1 MTTITSH
8 LGEALAYQ
16 DYLPVSWQLPE
27 AELDPARFLA
37 LNEHNEEILLNI
49 LRLEKHYSDLVDD
62 DTDRFATEL
71 AHVDFKL
78 NLLLDL
84 MVQVFSQQL
93 NIPPE
98 CGVSL
103 TSSRLQWNSTQAP
116 QLGDEL
122 IVEMYL
128 SRRFPRPLKVYGR
141 ISSVEMLEKGGFKI
155 ILDFGQ
161 LSLPVQNLLERFIFL
176 KHRRMVASTRRE

>member
-1 MTTITSH
+1 
-8 LGEALAYQ
+8 
-16 DYLPVSWQLPE
+16 
-27 AELDPARFLA
+27 
-37 LNEHNEEILLNI
+37 
-49 LRLEKHYSDLVDD
+49 
-62 DTDRFATEL
+62 
-71 AHVDFKL
+71 
-78 NLLLDL
+78 
-84 MVQVFSQQL
+84 
-93 NIPPE
+93 
-98 CGVSL
+98 
-103 TSSRLQWNSTQAP
+103 
-116 QLGDEL
+116 LGDEL